1 MFRMLGCLL
10 YLTGFATTVH
20 SQEIPGTP
28 VPGNKTSAGSETRS
42 NIRVRRFPGADDR
55 VDRTAVIEKHVVGQ
69 KTVACIPIGVLLG
82 PVPPSLAS
90 HLGLTTGRGMMIR
103 AVLPESPADQE
114 QRLRRFDVILSV
126 DGTPLTDPGLL
137 TKTARAAGSQK
148 KPVRFEVI
156 REGKPVEI
164 EVIPIPTEGD
174 DIRIGSLVIGNGNSG
189 RGNRKRRVL
198 RIDGVTNLREI
209 EKEIRSLA
217 ADGRQKVNLRI
228 QTADGEERRIRGS
241 IRISPNS
248 VAAAPRRATVTT
260 SGRAVPT
267 RILNLKTTRP
277 RSRPRTRQAA
287 SASSAAVVQQLA
299 AAIRRIEILE
309 ATLRELLEEIDD

>member
-10 YLTGFATTVH
+10 CLTGLATTVH

-28 VPGNKTSAGSETRS
+28 VPENKTPADPETRS
-42 NIRVRRFPGADDR
+42 NIRVRQLPGTDDR
-55 VDRTAVIEKHVVGQ
+55 VGRTAMIEKHVVGQ
-69 KTVACIPIGVLLG
+69 KTLACIPIGVLLA
-82 PVPPSLAS
+82 PVPPSVAS

-137 TKTARAAGSQK
+137 TKTARAAGTQK

-164 EVIPIPTEGD
+164 EVTPIPTEGD
-174 DIRIGSLVIGNGNSG
+174 DIRIGSLVIGNPG
-189 RGNRKRRVL
+189 RGDRKRRVL
-198 RIDGVTNLREI
+198 RIEGVTNLREI

-217 ADGRQKVNLRI
+217 ADGRQRINLRI
-228 QTADGEERRIRGS
+228 QTAGGEDRRIRGS
-241 IRISPNS
+241 IRIPPNS
-248 VAAAPRRATVTT
+248 VAAASRRATATT
-260 SGRAVPT
+260 SGRTVPT
-267 RILNLKTTRP
+267 RILNLRTARP
-277 RSRPRTRQAA
+277 RSRPRTRQPAA
-287 SASSAAVVQQLA
+287 ASSAAVIQQLA

>member
-10 YLTGFATTVH
+10 CLTGFATTVH

-28 VPGNKTSAGSETRS
+28 VPGNKTSAGSGIRS
-42 NIRVRRFPGADDR
+42 NIRVRRLPGTDDR

-69 KTVACIPIGVLLG
+69 KTVACIPIGVLLA
-82 PVPPSLAS
+82 PVPPALAS

-126 DGTPLTDPGLL
+126 DGTPLTDPDLL
-137 TKTARAAGSQK
+137 TKTARAAGSEK

-164 EVIPIPTEGD
+164 EVTPIPTEGD
-174 DIRIGSLVIGNGNSG
+174 DIRIGSLVIGNGNGNSG
-189 RGNRKRRVL
+189 RGGRKRRVL

-260 SGRAVPT
+260 RGRAVPT
-267 RILNLKTTRP
+267 RILNLNTT
-277 RSRPRTRQAA
+277 RPRTRQAA
-287 SASSAAVVQQLA
+287 SASSAAVIQQLA